1 MSFLLRRCPFLFL
14 LLVLEMVT
22 TSRVQAQRRSARG
35 IPATAS
41 PSADTTSGGASATP
55 KKRTS
60 KAAPKAVAQPVKSA
74 GPAATAPAGPALAR
88 KPVIAPGIYRVR
100 GLSNRVSRRLHLRAD
115 GTPDFVNINRYGYYE
130 DKKAL
135 RAIGKAE
142 RRRQYHAA
150 RLLLEGYVARF
161 GPTNFAKNTDMLW
174 HLGQLLERDSQ
185 MVKAKAYYRLALKH
199 SRSDSKRVQLYYD
212 SLEEKSKDLYVPLKT
227 YYDLV
232 EYRKNL
238 NTFHPPKGVYTS
250 MGDAINSKAPD
261 YGPALA
267 GNDSILLFSSKRK
280 RRGLTGVIDEDL
292 YISHREGVG
301 WTDAE
306 PMPKPIN
313 SPNNEGSACL
323 SKDGRTIYFAR
334 CECAT
339 CHGNCDLF
347 TATLGKDGKWS
358 TPKSLGNLVNSLA
371 WDSQPTLSQGED
383 TLYFASDRLGGF
395 GLSDIYFTH
404 KLRNGQWSA
413 AENAGPVIN
422 TRESEVSPFYHP
434 LYHVLYFSSRGQLLN
449 FGDFDI
455 YKTYRV
461 GGRWQEPKNIG
472 PLVNGKGSEYY
483 FTIDHESKNLYYA
496 RSEAQEIN
504 NLDLYS
510 FPLPMEAQPLATTK
524 VEGTLVDSVSSKP
537 LKGIVS
543 IIDTDNG
550 IEVASKFI
558 RPDGTFDFELI
569 EGSHYA
575 MLIQSPDFFSVEK
588 QFTLK
593 GDTVMT
599 LLTNSIDYKLPL
611 IFKNIEFEPG
621 KASILS
627 GMHSTLDR
635 IAVFLVDHPTF
646 RLSIAGHTD
655 SRGDPEVNEKLS
667 QDRAEEIRR
676 YIERKGKLQPNRI
689 ESFGFG
695 SSKPLKD
702 ELTEADAQ
710 VNRRVEFRLIKP
722 EIAQPADGSGAWK

>member
-1 MSFLLRRCPFLFL
+1 MLVLSRGRLLLFL
-14 LLVLEMVT
+14 ALMLLGIAAAPHA
-22 TSRVQAQRRSARG
+22 QAQRRPVKRP
-35 IPATAS
+35 PAAAS
-41 PSADTTSGGASATP
+41 PSADTTSGGASASPGTD
-55 KKRTS
+55 KKA
-60 KAAPKAVAQPVKSA
+60 KAEKP
-74 GPAATAPAGPALAR
+74 TAPPA
-88 KPVIAPGIYRVR
+88 IAPGTYKVQGLNKRVVR
-100 GLSNRVSRRLHLRAD
+100 KLRLRPD
-115 GTPDFVNINRYGYYE
+115 GTPDFVYINRRPFFE

-135 RAIGKAE
+135 KLISKAE
-142 RRRQYHAA
+142 KRHNYREA
-150 RLLLEGYVARF
+150 RVLLEKYVAQF
-161 GPTNFAKNTDMLW
+161 GIQNFYRNTDLLW
-174 HLGQLLERDSQ
+174 HLGQLFERDSSQ
-185 MVKAKAYYRLALKH
+185 QEKAKAYYRLALKH
-199 SRSDSKRVQLYYD
+199 HRTDIKRVQLYYD
-212 SLEEKSKDLYVPLKT
+212 SLEEKNADLYVPLKT

-267 GNDSILLFSSKRK
+267 GNDSVMLFSSKRK
-280 RRGLTGVIDEDL
+280 RRGVTSQVDEDL
-292 YISHREGVG
+292 YISRREGIS
-301 WTDAE
+301 WADAV
-306 PMPKPIN
+306 PLPKPIN
-313 SPNNEGSACL
+313 SPYNEGSACL
-323 SKDGRTIYFAR
+323 SKDGRTIFFAR
-334 CECAT
+334 CECPG
-339 CHGNCDLF
+339 CGGNCDLY
-347 TATLGKDGKWS
+347 TAAMGKDGKWGA
-358 TPKSLGNLVNSLA
+358 PKSLGPLVNSPA
-371 WDSQPTLSQGED
+371 WDSQPTLSQSGD

-395 GLSDIYFTH
+395 GLSDIYFTR
-404 KLRNGQWSA
+404 KLKNGQWST
-413 AENAGPVIN
+413 AENVGPVVN
-422 TRESEVSPFYHP
+422 TRENEVSPFYHP

-461 GGRWQEPKNIG
+461 LGRWQEPKNIG

-483 FTIDHESKNLYYA
+483 FTIDAQSKNLYYA
-496 RSEAQEIN
+496 RSEAAEMQ

-510 FPLPMEAQPLATTK
+510 FPLPMEAQPLATTH

-550 IEVASKFI
+550 IEVASKYI

-588 QFTLK
+588 QFALK

-621 KASILS
+621 KATILTA
-627 GMHSTLDR
+627 MHPTLDR
-635 IAVFLVDHPTF
+635 IALFLVDHPTF

-655 SRGDPEVNEKLS
+655 SSGDPEVNEKLS

-676 YIERKGKLQPNRI
+676 YIERKGKLGNSRI
-689 ESFGFG
+689 ESFGYG
-695 SSKPLKD
+695 SNKPLKD
-702 ELTEADAQ
+702 ELTEADAK
-710 VNRRVEFRLIKP
+710 VNRRVEFKLIKTEDDKSSP
-722 EIAQPADGSGAWK
+722 APADGGGEWK

>member
-1 MSFLLRRCPFLFL
+1 MSALLRRSWL
-14 LLVLEMVT
+14 LLSAAAWLL
-22 TSRVQAQRRSARG
+22 TSPTAQAQRRPTQR
-35 IPATAS
+35 IPAAAS
-41 PSADTTSGGASATP
+41 PSADTTSGGASAAP
-55 KKRTS
+55 KKAATS
-60 KAAPKAVAQPVKSA
+60 HPAAAAPK
-74 GPAATAPAGPALAR
+74 PA
-88 KPVIAPGIYRVR
+88 IMPGAYRVR
-100 GLSNRVSRRLHLRAD
+100 GLNSRVSRKLHLRPD
-115 GTPDFVNINRYGYYE
+115 GTPDFININKYSFFE

-135 RAIGKAE
+135 KAIAKAE
-142 RRRQYHAA
+142 KRRQYHQT
-150 RLLLEGYVARF
+150 RLLLEDYVARF
-161 GPTNFAKNTDMLW
+161 GPVNFEKNTNMLW
-174 HLGQLLERDSQ
+174 RLGQLLERDSQ
-185 MVKAKAYYRLALKH
+185 SVKAKAYYRLALKH
-199 SRSDSKRVQLYYD
+199 SRADTKRVQLYYD
-212 SLEEKSKDLYVPLKT
+212 SLEQKNTALYVPLKT

-250 MGDAINSKAPD
+250 MGDAINSKAAD

-267 GNDSILLFSSKRK
+267 GNDSLIIFSSKRK
-280 RRGLTGVIDEDL
+280 RRGLTGVVDEDL
-292 YISHREGVG
+292 YTSHREGVS
-301 WTDAE
+301 WSDAE
-306 PMPKPIN
+306 PLPKPIN

-323 SKDGRTIYFAR
+323 SKDGKTIYFAR

-339 CHGNCDLF
+339 CHGNCDLY
-347 TATLGKDGKWS
+347 TATRGKDGKWS
-358 TPKSLGNLVNSLA
+358 APKSLGPMVNSLG

-395 GLSDIYFTH
+395 GLSDIYYTH
-404 KLRNGQWSA
+404 KLRDGRWSP
-413 AENAGPVIN
+413 AENAGPVVN

-461 GGRWQEPKNIG
+461 GGRWQEPRNIG

-483 FTIDHESKNLYYA
+483 FTIDRESKNLYYA

-524 VEGTLVDSVSSKP
+524 VEGTLMDSVSSKP

-575 MLIQSPDFFSVEK
+575 MLIQSNDFFSVEK
-588 QFTLK
+588 QFALK

-611 IFKNIEFEPG
+611 IFKNLEFEQG
-621 KASILS
+621 KAAVLPS
-627 GMHSTLDR
+627 MHSTLDR
-635 IAVFLVDHPTF
+635 IALFLVDHPTF
-646 RLSIAGHTD
+646 RLSITGHTD
-655 SRGDPEVNEKLS
+655 TSGDPDVNEKLS
-667 QDRAEEIRR
+667 QDRAEAIRR
-676 YIERKGKLQPNRI
+676 YIERKGKIAPNRI
-689 ESFGFG
+689 ESFGYG
-695 SSKPLKD
+695 SSHPLKD
-702 ELTEADAQ
+702 EVTEDDAK
-710 VNRRVEFRLIKP
+710 VNRRVEFKLVRP
-722 EIAQPADGSGAWK
+722 EANDKPADGGGDWK

>member
-1 MSFLLRRCPFLFL
+1 MSAPVRRCHLIFLLWLGIMAAAPRA
-14 LLVLEMVT
+14 
-22 TSRVQAQRRSARG
+22 QAQRQPRKR
-35 IPATAS
+35 IPPAAS
-41 PSADTTSGGASATP
+41 PSADTTSGGASAAPAAKP
-55 KKRTS
+55 K
-60 KAAPKAVAQPVKSA
+60 VG
-74 GPAATAPAGPALAR
+74 GPA
-88 KPVIAPGIYRVR
+88 IAPGAYQLRSLKSR
-100 GLSNRVSRRLHLRAD
+100 HTRRLRLRPD
-115 GTPDFVNINRYGYYE
+115 GTPDFVNVNKVAFYE
-130 DKKAL
+130 DKQAL
-135 RAIGKAE
+135 RAIAKAE
-142 RRRQYHAA
+142 RRRNYREA
-150 RLLLEGYVARF
+150 RVLLERYVAQF
-161 GPTNFAKNTDMLW
+161 GIQNFYRNTNLLW
-174 HLGQLLERDSQ
+174 RLGQLLERDSQ
-185 MVKAKAYYRLALKH
+185 TVKAKAFYRLALKH
-199 SRSDSKRVQLYYD
+199 HRTDIKKVQLYYD
-212 SLEEKSKDLYVPLKT
+212 SLERKSQQLYVPLKM

-232 EYRKNL
+232 EYRKNI

-250 MGDAINSKAPD
+250 MGDAINSKVPD

-267 GNDSILLFSSKRK
+267 GSDSLLLFSSKRK
-280 RRGLTGVIDEDL
+280 RRGLTGVVDEDL
-292 YISHREGVG
+292 YTSRREGIS

-306 PMPKPIN
+306 PLPKPIN

-323 SKDGRTIYFAR
+323 SKDGRTIIFAR

-347 TATLGKDGKWS
+347 TATRGPDGKWS
-358 TPKSLGNLVNSLA
+358 TPKSLGLAVNSPA
-371 WDSQPTLSQGED
+371 WDSQPTLSQNED

-404 KLRNGQWSA
+404 KLRNGQWSPA
-413 AENAGPVIN
+413 KNAGPVVN

-483 FTIDHESKNLYYA
+483 FTIDAQSKNLYYA
-496 RSEAQEIN
+496 RSEAKEIN

-510 FPLPMEAQPLATTK
+510 FPLPMEAQPQATTI
-524 VEGTLVDSVSSKP
+524 VEGTLLDSVSSKP

-575 MLIQSPDFFSVEK
+575 LLIQSPDFFSVEK
-588 QFTLK
+588 QFALK

-599 LLTNSIDYKLPL
+599 LLTNSINYKLPL
-611 IFKNIEFEPG
+611 IFKNIEFEQG
-621 KASILS
+621 KSAIRPA
-627 GMHSTLDR
+627 MYPTLDR
-635 IAVFLVDHPTF
+635 IAVFLVDHPAF
-646 RLSIAGHTD
+646 RLNIGGHTD
-655 SRGDPEVNEKLS
+655 TSGDPEVNEKLS
-667 QDRAEEIRR
+667 QDRAAEIHR
-676 YIERKGKLQPNRI
+676 YIERKGKLKPNRI
-689 ESFGFG
+689 ESFGYG

-702 ELTEADAQ
+702 ELTDADAK

-722 EIAQPADGSGAWK
+722 EDDKPADTGGDWK

>member
-1 MSFLLRRCPFLFL
+1 MRGFLQVL
-14 LLVLEMVT
+14 LIALLGGSLGMNPAV
-22 TSRVQAQRRSARG
+22 AQRRPVKKV
-35 IPATAS
+35 PAAAS

-55 KKRTS
+55 R
-60 KAAPKAVAQPVKSA
+60 KA
-74 GPAATAPAGPALAR
+74 PAASSAR
-88 KPVIAPGIYRVR
+88 TQPTYRVR
-100 GLSNRVSRRLHLRAD
+100 ALSGRTSRKLHLRPD
-115 GTPDFVNINRYGYYE
+115 GTPDFVNINKYPFYE

-135 RAIGKAE
+135 RTIARAE
-142 RRRQYHAA
+142 KRRQYHQA
-150 RLLLEGYVARF
+150 RLLLEDYVAKF
-161 GPTNFAKNTDMLW
+161 GPTNFARNTDLIW
-174 HLGQLLERDSQ
+174 HLGQLLQRDSQ
-185 MVKAKAYYRLALKH
+185 TVKAKAYYRLALKH
-199 SRSDSKRVQLYYD
+199 SRADTKRIQLYYD
-212 SLEEKSKDLYVPLKT
+212 SLEQKQTPLYVPLKT

-250 MGDAINSKAPD
+250 MGDAINSKSPD

-267 GNDSILLFSSKRK
+267 GNDSLLIFSSKRH
-280 RRGLTGVIDEDL
+280 RRGLTGVVDEDL
-292 YISHREGVG
+292 YTSHKEGES

-306 PMPKPIN
+306 PLPKPIN

-323 SKDGRTIYFAR
+323 SKDGRTIFFAR

-339 CHGNCDLF
+339 CHGNCDLY
-347 TATLGKDGKWS
+347 TATRGKDGKWS
-358 TPKSLGNLVNSLA
+358 PPKSLGLLVNSPA
-371 WDSQPTLSQGED
+371 WDSQPTLSQNED

-404 KLRNGQWSA
+404 KLRNGQWSP
-413 AENAGPVIN
+413 AENMGPVIN
-422 TRESEVSPFYHP
+422 TRENEVSPFYHP

-455 YKTYRV
+455 YKTYKV
-461 GGRWQEPKNIG
+461 AGRWQEPKNIG

-483 FTIDHESKNLYYA
+483 FTIDRESKNLYYA
-496 RSEAQEIN
+496 RSEAQELN

-524 VEGTLVDSVSSKP
+524 VEGTLLDSVSNKP
-537 LKGIVS
+537 LNGIVS

-550 IEVASKFI
+550 VEVASKFI
-558 RPDGTFDFELI
+558 RPDGTFDFELM

-588 QFTLK
+588 QFALR

-611 IFKNIEFEPG
+611 IFKNLEFEQG
-621 KASILS
+621 KANVLAS
-627 GMHSTLDR
+627 MYPTLDR

-655 SRGDPEVNEKLS
+655 SSGDPEVNEKLS
-667 QDRAEEIRR
+667 QDRAEAIRR

-689 ESFGFG
+689 ESFGYG
-695 SSKPLKD
+695 SFKPLKD
-702 ELTEADAQ
+702 ELTDADAK

-722 EIAQPADGSGAWK
+722 DGDKPANGGGDWK